1 MSMIIKEL
9 QDMRYLE
16 WSRIRHSSGTAG
28 TFLKAYDDS
37 GRKKIYYK
45 LSDFDSIK
53 GVLGHECVNELIVD
67 RMLEIMEIPHLE
79 YTLINALVVIDNKEY
94 KTYLCA
100 SEDYKEPDESKLALE
115 DYYQMESLPNESSFD
130 FCVRKGWRRQVSEMI
145 VTDYLICNRDRHGAN
160 IEVLRNRKNNSF
172 RLAPMFDQG
181 LSFLCRCRTD
191 EEIERFDVT
200 EDRRVQ
206 TFFGGSSAQD
216 NLRLLEPEDIKNI
229 RSLKK
234 RDRKAIFDGLEEVC
248 SGKLLAKIWDMMWM
262 RNSYLDSM
270 RTGGSWD
277 NTD

>member
-94 KTYLCA
+94 ETYLCA

-191 EEIERFDVT
+191 EEIDRFDVT

-206 TFFGGSSAQD
+206 TFFGGSSVHD

-248 SGKLLAKIWDMMWM
+248 SGKLLTKIWDMMWM
-262 RNSYLDSM
+262 RSSYLDSM

>member
-1 MSMIIKEL
+1 M
-9 QDMRYLE
+9 
-16 WSRIRHSSGTAG
+16 
-28 TFLKAYDDS
+28 
-37 GRKKIYYK
+37 
-45 LSDFDSIK
+45 
-53 GVLGHECVNELIVD
+53 
-67 RMLEIMEIPHLE
+67 
-79 YTLINALVVIDNKEY
+79 
-94 KTYLCA
+94 CA

-115 DYYQMESLPNESSFD
+115 DYYQMERLPNESSFD

-206 TFFGGSSAQD
+206 TFFGGSSVQD
-216 NLRLLEPEDIKNI
+216 NLRPLEPEDIKNI